1 MIRAAHLKCCCCSA
15 HGPEG
20 CRGAD
25 ALIEVFKDKN
35 LELLLKYSRVIFV
48 ESSLKAIKMLISAL
62 PCIRHLLFAFFLSHI
77 KFPDIRSVMRKHY
90 FKGILKCSL
99 YKESFL

>member
-1 MIRAAHLKCCCCSA
+1 MIRAAHLKYCCCSA

-20 CRGAD
+20 CRGAY
-25 ALIEVFKDKN
+25 ALLEVFKDKN

-48 ESSLKAIKMLISAL
+48 ESKSEGYKTDNLCLAVHQTPIV
-62 PCIRHLLFAFFLSHI
+62 CIFLSHI
-77 KFPDIRSVMRKHY
+77 KCPDIHSVMRKHY